1 MTDCPECHR
10 RVGRVSSVRTH
21 ATTVAR
27 CANRGGPLCKVAAHA
42 YRLGRAAGMDEAVE
56 VAKAH
61 ALAFCTDCRWK
72 SGEEIEWDAVDAE
85 IARRKES
92 A

>member
-10 RVGRVSSVRTH
+10 RVGRESSVRTH

-56 VAKAH
+56 IAKGRLVQEH
-61 ALAFCTDCRWK
+61 QHDDSYDLCDWT
-72 SGEEIEWDAVDAE
+72 EVDAE
-85 IARRKES
+85 IARRKGE
-92 A
+92 